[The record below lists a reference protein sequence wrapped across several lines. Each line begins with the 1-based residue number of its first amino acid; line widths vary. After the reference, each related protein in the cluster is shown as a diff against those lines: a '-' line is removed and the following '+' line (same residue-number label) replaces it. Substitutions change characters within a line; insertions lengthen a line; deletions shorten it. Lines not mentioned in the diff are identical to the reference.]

1 MNTLHNG
8 TNEFP
13 YVKTEMITYNWK
25 FEEAVDHEHP
35 YILTVTV
42 AEHLHSEGY
51 QNDIGETEASAKADK
66 LAREVYANIHSR
78 S

>member
-1 MNTLHNG
+1 MKTLHSG

-13 YVKTEMITYNWK
+13 TVVTYSWK
-25 FEEAVDHEHP
+25 FEEAEDHEHP

-42 AEHLHSEGY
+42 DEHTLSEGCAG
-51 QNDIGETEASAKADK
+51 DIGEAEASAKADA
-66 LAREVYANIHSR
+66 LARELHATIQSK